1 MSHNSDHHDPETVLL
16 EENKRFYTFINI
28 AFFLA
33 VLTGI
38 ELLIIYVPFPT
49 WIIWAVLIGLSLV
62 KFFCVILWFMHL
74 IYDHRFL
81 TLLFMAGLLIAT
93 FTYIAMMFIMQA
105 DRVDWDA
112 IGASLQRISHF
123 SHV

>member
-1 MSHNSDHHDPETVLL
+1 MTHNTNHHDPEVVLL

-38 ELLIIYVPFPT
+38 ELLIIYVPFPS
-49 WIIWAVLIGLSLV
+49 WIIWTVLIGLSLV
-62 KFFCVILWFMHL
+62 KFVCVILWFMHL

-81 TLLFMAGLLIAT
+81 TLLFMAGLLIST
-93 FTYIAMMFIMQA
+93 LTYVAMLFIMQP
-105 DRVDWDA
+105 DRVDWEA
-112 IGASLQRISHF
+112 IGASLDVLF
-123 SHV
+123 CKFYA

>member
-1 MSHNSDHHDPETVLL
+1 MSHNSDHHDPEIVLL

-49 WIIWAVLIGLSLV
+49 WIIWTVLIGLSLV
-62 KFFCVILWFMHL
+62 KFVCVILWFMHL

-93 FTYIAMMFIMQA
+93 LTYIAMMFIMQE

-112 IGASLQRISHF
+112 IGASLLRPQHF
-123 SHV
+123 FYT

>member
-1 MSHNSDHHDPETVLL
+1 MSHNTDHHDPEIVLL

-49 WIIWAVLIGLSLV
+49 WIIWTVLIGLSLV
-62 KFFCVILWFMHL
+62 KFVCVILWFMHL

-81 TLLFMAGLLIAT
+81 TLLFMAGLLIST
-93 FTYIAMMFIMQA
+93 LTYVAMLFIMQP
-105 DRVDWDA
+105 DRVDWEA
-112 IGASLQRISHF
+112 IGASLDVLF
-123 SHV
+123 CKFYA

>member
-49 WIIWAVLIGLSLV
+49 WIIWTVLIGLSLV
-62 KFFCVILWFMHL
+62 KFVHPLQVI
-74 IYDHRFL
+74 
-81 TLLFMAGLLIAT
+81 
-93 FTYIAMMFIMQA
+93 
-105 DRVDWDA
+105 
-112 IGASLQRISHF
+112 
-123 SHV
+123 